1 MCLAMEKLDTK
12 PARPAIN
19 DRRAGADR
27 RHLDDALPPGK
38 RDRRRGLEAR
48 KPEVIEIDMSP
59 SEWAAL
65 TEAPAPK
72 TTPKK

>member
-1 MCLAMEKLDTK
+1 MNKRDTK
-12 PARPAIN
+12 PAQPAI

-27 RHLDDALPPGK
+27 RHLDAPLPVGK

-48 KPEVIEIDMSP
+48 KPEVNEIDMSQ

-65 TEAPAPK
+65 TDLPV
-72 TTPKK
+72 PKK